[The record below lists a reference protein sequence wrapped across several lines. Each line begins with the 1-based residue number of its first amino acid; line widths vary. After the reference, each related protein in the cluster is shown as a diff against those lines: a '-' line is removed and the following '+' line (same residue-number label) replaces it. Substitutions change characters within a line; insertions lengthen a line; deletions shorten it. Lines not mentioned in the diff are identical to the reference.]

1 MWAGCSSLSWTCLLI
16 CRSCSLLGSNL
27 IEDDLRQHDLSL
39 LCVCLILQQASL
51 GLFTW
56 QLGSSKSH
64 SGNVQSLLKPRLGTR
79 TLTTSTTPSRP
90 KQVPDQPRVRA
101 GEPDSTRVSHC
112 EGAMGIGKRVIV
124 DIFASNPLQ
133 IRNIW

>member
-1 MWAGCSSLSWTCLLI
+1 MVWAGCSGLSWASLFI
-16 CRSCSLLGSNL
+16 CRSCALLGSNL
-27 IEDDLRQHDLSL
+27 IEDDLSL
-39 LCVCLILQQASL
+39 LRVCLILQQASL

-79 TLTTSTTPSRP
+79 TLTTSITLSRP
-90 KQVPDQPRVRA
+90 KQVPDQPRIRA
-101 GEPDSTRVSHC
+101 GEPGSTRVSHC
-112 EGAMGIGKRVIV
+112 EGAMGIGKGVIV

-133 IRNIW
+133 LLNIW